1 VAALQV
7 NHWSVQLIDAGR
19 RADGLAWAKDC
30 LISSVSGSVHA
41 VVDPR
46 LVECRLGTRFRLLA
60 DTLVSSLHPPALK
73 SPFSLR
79 SAEDDSKEW
88 TNTFGEA

>member
-60 DTLVSSLHPPALK
+60 DTLVSSLHPPAL
-73 SPFSLR
+73 
-79 SAEDDSKEW
+79 
-88 TNTFGEA
+88 